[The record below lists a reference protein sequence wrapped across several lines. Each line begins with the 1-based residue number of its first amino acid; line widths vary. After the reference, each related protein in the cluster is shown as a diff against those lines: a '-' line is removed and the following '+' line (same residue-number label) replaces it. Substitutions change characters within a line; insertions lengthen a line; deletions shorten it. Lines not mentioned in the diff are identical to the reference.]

1 MIRSSVFRATC
12 ILGHE
17 NELAVLSKRT
27 KGYFNELI
35 DTRNQIDSANRENA
49 KRLRGEGDVRTR
61 IQMPKAINDDV
72 RSLLQKSKT
81 SHDTYRIIREHQKQI
96 EHPGIY
102 ALAMQKCKKS
112 SDWKSVHGIMELCL
126 KSRVKPQVQQFNI
139 FIDCMARSDAPEIA
153 VEYFNLMI
161 QKYDLVPTVI
171 TLASLTKS
179 FRTQAKYREAE
190 WHWNLMLCQHNVI
203 PNELAY
209 AEMFSVYAKAHQKK
223 KANWL
228 FHEYLQKVK
237 RNELSANLALFGA
250 YLNVLSRC
258 GDPKGMKQVVAMIK
272 ENGFELNN
280 VIIGDVM
287 RGYLAARQYKK
298 CIATLKI
305 WTDNGHIPTQAMMM
319 LKCASLEHMIASDD
333 ASFCDKEKLY
343 LETEDII
350 HNQLRQYGI
359 ERNQYIAGTKLSAA
373 VFLYRATNPIKLVQ
387 IFESMLQQ
395 QLVGYEWY
403 DARNHKTLIDLHVFQ
418 PWNAQFILRYLFAF
432 KLKEIA
438 DPSDEALCII
448 CGKGKHTQGDAN
460 NQGGLLQ
467 FIQKELCS
475 WNPPIRS
482 TQHATNKGRLVI
494 ERSELAP
501 YLEGEMNCAKE
512 KLMNVSNDWYYGDPR
527 KYKSQDHV
535 TASLSHPDKFSFQ
548 IEHQ

>member
-258 GDPKGMKQVVAMIK
+258 GDPKGMKRVIALIK
-272 ENGFELNN
+272 QNGFELNN
-280 VIIGDVM
+280 VIITDIM
-287 RGYLAARQYKK
+287 RGFLAARKYRK
-298 CIATLKI
+298 CIETLNVWI
-305 WTDNGHIPTQAMMM
+305 GNGHIPTLPMM
-319 LKCASLEHMIASDD
+319 LLKCVSLEHMIKLDELAFSE
-333 ASFCDKEKLY
+333 KEKLY
-343 LETEDII
+343 LEIVDII
-350 HNQLRQYGI
+350 HNQLTHYGI
-359 ERNQYIAGTKLSAA
+359 EINQSIAGTQLSAA
-373 VFLYRATNPIKLVQ
+373 VFLYRQTNPMKLVE
-387 IFESMLQQ
+387 IFEAMVQQ
-395 QLVGYEWY
+395 KLVGYEQY
-403 DARNHKTLIDLHVFQ
+403 DAQNKKRVIDLHVFQ
-418 PWNAQFILRYLFAF
+418 PWDAQFILRYLFGF
-432 KLKEIA
+432 KLKDVLGE
-438 DPSDEALCII
+438 SDERLGIV
-448 CGKGKHTQGDAN
+448 CGKGKHTQGGGN
-460 NQGGLLQ
+460 NQGGLQQ
-467 FIQKELCS
+467 FVQNELGR
-475 WNPPIRS
+475 WNPPIFVK
-482 TQHATNKGRLVI
+482 QDKINKGMVWI
-494 ERSELAP
+494 QRSELTA
-501 YLEGEMNCAKE
+501 YLEGDMNFAKE